1 MAYVADR
8 REKWA
13 AAQSSN
19 TYWMLL
25 DATVIQQAWKT
36 KHHTLWCVEA
46 TARPLCRAVETSA
59 VNARRLPPATAAGP
73 SPPLPPRA
81 ASPGAVQRRSHP
93 APPRAGAAS
102 RPEPL
107 AQPPSAAP
115 SHLGRRR
122 SCLAPCHTP
131 PRMVLIRRER
141 NEEKERKKATGRDK
155 KEEGEKERKK
165 KGKWKRKIGC

>member
-1 MAYVADR
+1 
-8 REKWA
+8 
-13 AAQSSN
+13 
-19 TYWMLL
+19 
-25 DATVIQQAWKT
+25 VIQQAWKT

-46 TARPLCRAVETSA
+46 TARPLCRAVETSV

-115 SHLGRRR
+115 SYLGRRR
-122 SCLAPCHTP
+122 SCLAPRHTP

-141 NEEKERKKATGRDK
+141 NEEKERKLR
-155 KEEGEKERKK
+155 EEIRRKR
-165 KGKWKRKIGC
+165 GKRKEKRKENGKEK